1 MNSIAEAVSNLANT
15 VPSAGLPDLG
25 TCSTKVS
32 IGEESF
38 SLTIGSGTIHAEP
51 VRAAEHDWDFTYSV
65 DDQTW
70 EKFCSNPP
78 PRGYTS
84 AQAIFA
90 TLGGGCVAGDR
101 TVWARYATVLD
112 RTFEALRGLT
122 CGPRPDRNA
131 TPKAPTESRSPI
143 VGGYLQLTVDGGGH
157 RVYYE
162 SAGEGQPVL
171 CLHTAGADSRQFR
184 YLLEDAELTSR
195 FRFVAFDMPWHG
207 RSDPPDDWTTTKYTL
222 DTNTYAETILAF
234 MDELGLD
241 RPILVG
247 CSMGGAIALLMASR
261 HGERFQGV
269 CALEGGLGNP
279 GRFVPWTNHI
289 EVDHS
294 HFLTSWVSGL
304 IAPSSPAGPR
314 NQTLWGYAQ
323 SGPGVYQGDTYFY
336 STDFPKHAA
345 NLGPAECP
353 LWVFSGE
360 YDYSATTEMSRDAAG
375 KLGGQLV
382 VMQGSGHFPMS
393 EDPVVFRSYLV
404 PVLDKLSPVVSG
416 D

>member
-1 MNSIAEAVSNLANT
+1 MNSVAAAVSNLTNT
-15 VPSAGLPDLG
+15 VPTAGLPALG
-25 TCSTKVS
+25 TCSIKMS

-38 SLTIGSGTIHAEP
+38 ALTIGGGTIHAEP
-51 VRAAEHDWDFTYSV
+51 VREAQHDWDFTYSV
-65 DDQTW
+65 DEQTW
-70 EKFCSNPP
+70 EKFCSTPP

-84 AQAIFA
+84 AQAIVA

-101 TVWARYATVLD
+101 TAWARYATVVD

-122 CGPRPDRNA
+122 CGPRPERNA
-131 TPKAPTESRSPI
+131 APKVPSESRSPI
-143 VGGYLQLTVDGGGH
+143 VGGYLQLTVDGGGS

-222 DTNTYAETILAF
+222 DTNTYAATILAF

-261 HGERFQGV
+261 HGARFKGV

-289 EVDHS
+289 EVDH
-294 HFLTSWVSGL
+294 
-304 IAPSSPAGPR
+304 
-314 NQTLWGYAQ
+314 
-323 SGPGVYQGDTYFY
+323 
-336 STDFPKHAA
+336 FPV
-345 NLGPAECP
+345 P
-353 LWVFSGE
+353 
-360 YDYSATTEMSRDAAG
+360 DQ
-375 KLGGQLV
+375 LGGRTHRSVQPGRSSKPNTLGLCPV
-382 VMQGSGHFPMS
+382 RSRGLSRGHLLLFDRLFEARGRPGASG
-393 EDPVVFRSYLV
+393 V
-404 PVLDKLSPVVSG
+404 SPLG
-416 D
+416 F